1 MNERT
6 RVAGGRGAIG
16 TVVFG
21 LGLGLALTA
30 LWGLRYR
37 RMPHFAGTSRRA
49 RLLASTSRPQ
59 R

>member
-16 TVVFG
+16 AVVFG
-21 LGLGLALTA
+21 LGLGLALSA
-30 LWGLRYR
+30 LWGLRSR
-37 RMPHFAGTSRRA
+37 RTSHFDGTSRRA
-49 RLLASTSRPQ
+49 GLVASTFRPQ